1 MSKARY
7 RAPRHHPI
15 AAMRRE
21 NPRPALPSCRRRPP
35 QPARA
40 TPPEPSP
47 AAADRQIPIATGT
60 TAYIRPAVS
69 SLEACPTPAVRARR
83 SHRVT
88 ADVRQPF
95 TTADL
100 QRPVH
105 LRPLSGVKQTS
116 NVRFL
121 SPKRSCADDVR
132 LRGKSGLSGVTLTTS
147 ASSQQQTLE
156 TCPDDGQQAYSSP
169 ARLSWS
175 VKRSSCFWSLYG
187 CDSANA
193 AKLKS
198 GWFLSTFRA
207 ALRASSP

>member
-1 MSKARY
+1 
-7 RAPRHHPI
+7 
-15 AAMRRE
+15 MRRE

-95 TTADL
+95 TTTDRTPSAAPIYVRYWGLSRHPMSAFRD
-100 QRPVH
+100 RCNFSPVM
-105 LRPLSGVKQTS
+105 SGFGGK
-116 NVRFL
+116 
-121 SPKRSCADDVR
+121 ADVR
-132 LRGKSGLSGVTLTTS
+132 GTVPKNPLLAKRRHRYFTTW
-147 ASSQQQTLE
+147 AHERTVEVQRMAL
-156 TCPDDGQQAYSSP
+156 
-169 ARLSWS
+169 
-175 VKRSSCFWSLYG
+175 
-187 CDSANA
+187 ANA
-193 AKLKS
+193 EWMQAARKRQ
-198 GWFLSTFRA
+198 LSTRSW
-207 ALRASSP
+207 RGRREK